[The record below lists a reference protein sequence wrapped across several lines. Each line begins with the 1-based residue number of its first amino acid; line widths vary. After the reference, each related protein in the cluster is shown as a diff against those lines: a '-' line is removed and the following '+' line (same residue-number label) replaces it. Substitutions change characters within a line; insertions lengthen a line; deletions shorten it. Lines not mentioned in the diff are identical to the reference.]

1 MTGQEYIDLS
11 DVKIR
16 GLHEKDGLYIPIE
29 DVIRLLDDFKKQ
41 LIIGGVVKSLKDKEA
56 LTFEEWK
63 EQNKIT
69 ISKCGNKLAD
79 NEGYVFEEWELIDK
93 YNYEVMSL

>member
-1 MTGQEYIDLS
+1 MKKYTITDQEWESVLNKVQTLEKENQRLTGVIE
-11 DVKIR
+11 
-16 GLHEKDGLYIPIE
+16 GMEKAFSLY
-29 DVIRLLDDFKKQ
+29 
-41 LIIGGVVKSLKDKEA
+41 GVVKSLKDKEA

>member
-1 MTGQEYIDLS
+1 MEY
-11 DVKIR
+11 
-16 GLHEKDGLYIPIE
+16 
-29 DVIRLLDDFKKQ
+29 
-41 LIIGGVVKSLKDKEA
+41 KENKVQ
-56 LTFEEWK
+56 TFEEWK

-93 YNYEVMSL
+93 YKENNDCKM